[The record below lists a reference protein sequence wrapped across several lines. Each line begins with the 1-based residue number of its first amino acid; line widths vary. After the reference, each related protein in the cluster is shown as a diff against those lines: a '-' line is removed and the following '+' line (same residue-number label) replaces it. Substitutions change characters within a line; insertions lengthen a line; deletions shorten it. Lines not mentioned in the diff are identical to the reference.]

1 MATYSLSDLATRVL
15 KDLGLVGADETPAS
29 SDLDWAIETCSSEVQ
44 RLSILNM
51 PIWNGSE
58 VSVPEPYLTILS
70 QRIGL
75 AIAPSFGLTDIATA
89 TQAMK
94 LIEKD
99 LRNMSAKPATG
110 AVLRAEY
117 F

>member
-1 MATYSLSDLATRVL
+1 MTTYSLSDLATRVL

-29 SDLDWAIETCSSEVQ
+29 SDLNWAAETCRAEVQ
-44 RLSILNM
+44 RLSMLNM

-58 VSVPEPYLTILS
+58 VSVPEAYLTILS

-75 AIAPSFGLTDIATA
+75 AIAPSFGLTDIAAA
-89 TQAMK
+89 TQSMK
-94 LIEKD
+94 LVEKD
-99 LRNMSAKPATG
+99 LRAMSAKPATG
-110 AVLRAEY
+110 ATLEVEY